1 MQGVQRDLDM
11 SVELFDDG
19 SSLYAETVANIFA
32 ANGANNP
39 SSRLVSFDLSGQDLT
54 RGNNYT
60 LRLTASGTG
69 PGNNAGFD
77 NLSLSGTVIS
87 EPSILMLM

>member
-1 MQGVQRDLDM
+1 MVKLRLLSFKPYIVD
-11 SVELFDDG
+11 
-19 SSLYAETVANIFA
+19 
-32 ANGANNP
+32 NNP
-39 SSRLVSFDLSGQDLT
+39 SSRLVSFDLSGQELN
-54 RGNNYT
+54 RGNNCT

-87 EPSILMLM
+87 EPSILMLMLLGAAGLVFRNTKR

>member
-1 MQGVQRDLDM
+1 MVKLRLL
-11 SVELFDDG
+11 SFKPYIV
-19 SSLYAETVANIFA
+19 
-32 ANGANNP
+32 ANNP

-54 RGNNYT
+54 PGNNCT
-60 LRLTASGTG
+60 LRLTALGTG

-87 EPSILMLM
+87 EPLILMLMLLGAAGLVFRNTKR